1 MPGGGAVYGRLPR
14 PGKPGTACS
23 SEGVERSN
31 LLPGM
36 RFFFLEDPPP
46 EAGTRWR
53 PPRLLARHLAA
64 LRLAPG
70 EAVLLLPPRGEA
82 VEATL
87 AEDGVL
93 EVGAARPRPELPLA
107 DVVLATAWPKGPRA
121 DDLVVRAT
129 EAGVRAIVPLQ
140 CARSVAGRGELPA
153 AKRERWERLMRETCQ
168 QCRNPR
174 LPELTAQPLTPAEA
188 LDAYPG
194 ARPVALLP
202 GTWPLAME
210 LELHPS
216 PSWLLLV
223 GPEGGFDDAEE
234 ALFRERGVSCAG
246 LLPTILRIE
255 AAGPAAVTLV
265 QHHALA
271 RRGH

>member
-1 MPGGGAVYGRLPR
+1 
-14 PGKPGTACS
+14 
-23 SEGVERSN
+23 
-31 LLPGM
+31 M
-36 RFFFLEDPPP
+36 RFFFLDEALPA
-46 EAGTRWR
+46 AGTAWR
-53 PPRLLARHLAA
+53 PPRALARHLGA
-64 LRLAPG
+64 LRLDVG
-70 EAVLLLPPRGEA
+70 ETVLLLPPAGDGC
-82 VEATL
+82 EATL
-87 AEDGVL
+87 EDDGRL
-93 EVGAARPRPELPLA
+93 RVGSARPRPDLPLA

-129 EAGVRAIVPLQ
+129 EAGVRAIVPLR
-140 CARSVAGRGELPA
+140 CARSVGGRETFSA
-153 AKRERWERLMRETCQ
+153 ARQERWKRLMRETCQ

-174 LPELTAQPLTPAEA
+174 VPTLAVEPVPPEEA
-188 LDAYPG
+188 LAAHAS

-216 PSWLLLV
+216 PAWLLLV

-234 ALFRERGVSCAG
+234 ALFRERGVACAG